1 MMLKRLIFKDIK
13 VLTSLNSVKIIYLV
27 IHFLFAAIALSM
39 YYLYKSS
46 PNLSMLAY
54 YSLVLPAIIINS
66 IIIYLPAYEF
76 YREHLNGGFEYLMS
90 MGVNF
95 KEFILSKSIVIMLY
109 IIFPLIYLVIA
120 LYLSKILNW
129 TSLIFYIMT
138 LIIWSFATSFSYIVS
153 LNIVMD
159 PSKYINNTST
169 FNLFALLILMY
180 LPKLIKVVFRFELI
194 CFIIFILSL
203 LILIIAERK
212 RRIADVSI
220 IIISR

>member
-1 MMLKRLIFKDIK
+1 
-13 VLTSLNSVKIIYLV
+13 
-27 IHFLFAAIALSM
+27 
-39 YYLYKSS
+39 
-46 PNLSMLAY
+46 
-54 YSLVLPAIIINS
+54 
-66 IIIYLPAYEF
+66 
-76 YREHLNGGFEYLMS
+76 MS

-120 LYLSKILNW
+120 LYLSKTLNW

-138 LIIWSFATSFSYIVS
+138 LIIWSFATSFSYIIS
-153 LNIVMD
+153 LNITMD

-180 LPKLIKVVFRFELI
+180 LPKLIKVEFRFELI
-194 CFIIFILSL
+194 CFLIFILSL